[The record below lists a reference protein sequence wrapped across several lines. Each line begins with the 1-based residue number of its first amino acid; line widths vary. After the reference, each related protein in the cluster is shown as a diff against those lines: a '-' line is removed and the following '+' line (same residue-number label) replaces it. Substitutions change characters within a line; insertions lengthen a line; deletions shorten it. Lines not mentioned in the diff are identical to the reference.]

1 MGGGPV
7 AGPVML
13 DTTVYIH
20 VAQGKAP
27 RGILATLASPGP
39 HLHASVCLAEIA
51 VGLGCLD
58 PDDERTSAR
67 VAYLSELLREVPA
80 HRVHSPSA
88 DDWIGAGV
96 LAGMA
101 ARLLAAAERD
111 RQRLLNDCL
120 LLFTALREGA
130 TILTANLRDFDL
142 LTRLMDGAKVAFYR
156 PT

>member
-1 MGGGPV
+1 
-7 AGPVML
+7 ML
-13 DTTVYIH
+13 DTTVYID

-51 VGLGCLD
+51 VGLGRLD
-58 PDDERTSAR
+58 PGDGRSKAR
-67 VAYLSELLREVPA
+67 VAYLTELLREVPA
-80 HRVHSPSA
+80 HRIHSPTA

-101 ARLLAAAERD
+101 ARLLDAAGRD
-111 RQRLLNDCL
+111 RHRLLNDCL
-120 LLFTALREGA
+120 LFFTAIREGA

-142 LTRLMDGAKVAFYR
+142 LTQLADGAKVAFYR